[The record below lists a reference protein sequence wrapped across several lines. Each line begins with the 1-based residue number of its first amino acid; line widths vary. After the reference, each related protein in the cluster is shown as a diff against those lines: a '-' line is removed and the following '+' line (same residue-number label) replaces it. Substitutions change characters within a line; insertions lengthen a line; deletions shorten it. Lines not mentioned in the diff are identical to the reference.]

1 MSEEL
6 RETSGPELGAGGA
19 CRTQCRGRGVG
30 MVRAMQRPVHFT
42 LSERRAWGFSA
53 EECALC
59 LPFLK
64 AHSGCC

>member
-1 MSEEL
+1 MGQSWGLGE
-6 RETSGPELGAGGA
+6 RAGPDAVAG
-19 CRTQCRGRGVG
+19 GVG